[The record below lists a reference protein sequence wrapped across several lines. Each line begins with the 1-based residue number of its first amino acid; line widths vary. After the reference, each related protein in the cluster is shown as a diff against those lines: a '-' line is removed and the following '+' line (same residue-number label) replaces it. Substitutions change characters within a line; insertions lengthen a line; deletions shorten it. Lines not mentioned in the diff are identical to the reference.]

1 MYTSKFIQVF
11 EKLTKPERIG
21 FRKWVRSPVANPRED
36 VIQLTEFILSKR
48 AVTANTMKREDA
60 FAFVFPNKTYNEALL
75 RYTMSYATQCLE
87 EYLAY
92 HNWKRYPANP
102 AIVLTQTY
110 NHRNLNTLASKQLE
124 TSQALLHDGSFRD
137 SQHYMHTLSLEVEQY
152 NLMSKNKRYEDF
164 NLQKIS
170 DTVHHFV
177 ILEILRYACIAQ
189 SFQQVS
195 GKKTTFPLLVTALQ
209 FMETGLYKDEPA
221 LQIYYLLYH
230 LSVNTDDDK
239 FKKLYDLV
247 FKNESCFKEH
257 ELKDIFLLT
266 INYCIKQ
273 LNTGKREYAKPAFTL
288 YLHGLDKNYLLEN
301 GELSRFTFKNI
312 AYIGIKHLKDY
323 KQTELFISKYNRYVN
338 ASYRENSI
346 QFTKAALYY
355 AQKQFSKAMRILQQ
369 VEFTDVLWNADAKIL
384 ILKMLFELKEYD
396 SIPYQLKSAKMFI
409 YRRKDIGYFKKI
421 HKQTLYYFDLL
432 YKSIHVSKNKRSEMK
447 QMILAEKDLVEK
459 EWFLNQF

>member
-1 MYTSKFIQVF
+1 
-11 EKLTKPERIG
+11 KPERLG
-21 FRKWVRSPVANPRED
+21 FRKWVRSPIANPRED

-60 FAFVFPNKTYNEALL
+60 FAFVFPKKIYNEALL

-87 EYLAY
+87 DYLAY
-92 HNWKRYPANP
+92 HNWKAYHANP

-124 TSQALLHDGSFRD
+124 NTQALLQQSSLKD
-137 SQHYMHTLSLEVEQY
+137 SQHYMQTLSLEVEQY

-170 DTVHHFV
+170 DTVHHYV
-177 ILEILRYACIAQ
+177 VAEILRYACIAQ

-195 GKKTTFPLLVTALQ
+195 GKNTKFPLLESVLQ
-209 FMETGLYKDEPA
+209 FLEKGLYHNEPA
-221 LQIYYLLYH
+221 IQIYYLLFY
-230 LSVNTDDDK
+230 LSGNSDDDK
-239 FKKLYDLV
+239 FNNLYDLV
-247 FKNESCFKEH
+247 FENENCFKEH

-288 YLHGLDKNYLLEN
+288 YLHGLDKKYLLEN

-338 ASYRENSI
+338 ESYRENSI
-346 QFTKAALYY
+346 QFTKAALFY
-355 AQKQFSKAMRILQQ
+355 AEKQFSKALRILQQ
-369 VEFTDVLWNADAKIL
+369 VEFADVLWNVDAKIL
-384 ILKMLFELKEYD
+384 ILKMLFELKEYE
-396 SIPYQLKSAKMFI
+396 SIPYQLKSLKMFI

-421 HKQTLYYFDLL
+421 HKQTLTYFDLL
-432 YKSIHVSKNKRSEMK
+432 YKNIHTGKQKRNQLK
-447 QMILAEKDLVEK
+447 QLILSEKDLVEK
-459 EWFLNQF
+459 EWFLNQV